1 MCLRA
6 PVPRGLRGAALTGDV
21 LLAELPALFLG
32 GAAPHA
38 RVLVGGEGVLEARG
52 LSVAFPA
59 DGLGVLD
66 LLDRRAGGAD
76 REEEIRVGVAAQR
89 DIAPIVAL
97 DGELQGTALGEGH
110 EFLRGGYEVTNDS

>member
-1 MCLRA
+1 MRLRA

-66 LLDRRAGGAD
+66 LLDRRAGGAH
-76 REEEIRVGVAAQR
+76 REEQVGIGVAAGG
-89 DIAPIVAL
+89 DVAPVVAF
-97 DGELQGTALGEGH
+97 DGDLEGTVLSEGH
-110 EFLRGGYEVTNDS
+110 EVLRGGQVVTTSS